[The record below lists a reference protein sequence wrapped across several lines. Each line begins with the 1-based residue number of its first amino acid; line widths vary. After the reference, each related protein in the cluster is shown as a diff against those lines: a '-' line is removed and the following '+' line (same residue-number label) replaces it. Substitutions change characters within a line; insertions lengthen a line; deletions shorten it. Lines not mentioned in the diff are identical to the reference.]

1 MLDFIN
7 QYFQFIIAISTLIG
21 ILFPIFRWVLD
32 MNANVKKILHELSPN
47 HGASLKDKVT
57 KMEQSFD
64 EYKNLVKYVYTTQN
78 WILSMFEKML
88 FKCDESGN
96 WIWVNE
102 KLSDTLNIPENYL
115 LNNGWRNFIVE
126 KDRESVMNMWDECV
140 QNKKD
145 ICIITNF
152 TVTGDDLNPASNI
165 LKVTIIAERL
175 DDKTYVGWIKPFKK
189 KDLKH

>member
-102 KLSDTLNIPENYL
+102 KLSDTLNITENYL

>member
-102 KLSDTLNIPENYL
+102 KLSDTLNITENYL
-115 LNNGWRNFIVE
+115 LNNGWRNFILE
-126 KDRESVMNMWDECV
+126 KDRESVMNMWDDCV